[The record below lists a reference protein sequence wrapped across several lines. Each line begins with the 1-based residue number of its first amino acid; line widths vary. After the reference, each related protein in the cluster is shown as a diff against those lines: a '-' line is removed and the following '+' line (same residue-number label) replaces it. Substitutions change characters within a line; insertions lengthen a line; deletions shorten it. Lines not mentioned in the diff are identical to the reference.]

1 MSGLVGLLAEGSS
14 VCSDEE
20 LNLVLLRL
28 VEYLG
33 HTNSLVHGA
42 AYVEVT
48 CVCIKRRDRH

>member
-1 MSGLVGLLAEGSS
+1 MSDLVESRAEGSS
-14 VCSDEE
+14 VCTDEE

-42 AYVEVT
+42 AYIEVT
-48 CVCIKRRDRH
+48 CICAKRRDRH